1 MSTNSGPLWTDVVVA
16 VAAVLTLAV
25 AVWAAWYARGQVQ
38 LARQTREDQSRPFVV
53 VDFESSVVW
62 LNVINLV
69 VVNVGQ
75 TLARDV
81 KLTFDPPLSSSQD
94 KSEQFALQDS
104 ALVTEGISAMPPGR
118 RIETLF
124 DLSHERIKTE
134 LPMRYRV
141 TVECADAHG
150 RKQAPLSYDLDL
162 STGYRLRRVAVRGAH
177 DAAEALRSIDRR
189 LASWTV
195 NHFGPGIRVWNSDLD
210 QRLDEEHHEMERLAA
225 TRARE
230 RSLTPDPTDL
240 ADEPAP
246 VVVDDPA
253 SAFAPTLPAAGAE
266 PLRAPDVHDIGK
278 DAPVEP

>member
-1 MSTNSGPLWTDVVVA
+1 MSMDSGPLWTDVVVA
-16 VAAVLTLAV
+16 AAAVLTLVV

-69 VVNVGQ
+69 VANVGQ

-81 KLTFDPPLSSSQD
+81 KLTFDPPLRSSQD

-104 ALVTEGISAMPPGR
+104 ALITEGISAMPPGR

-124 DLSHERIKTE
+124 DLSHERINTE

-150 RKQAPLSYDLDL
+150 RKQAPLTYDLDL

-195 NHFGPGIRVWNSDLD
+195 NHSGQGVRVWNSDLD
-210 QRLDEEHHEMERLAA
+210 QRLEEERVEMERRLG
-225 TRARE
+225 RV
-230 RSLTPDPTDL
+230 S
-240 ADEPAP
+240 
-246 VVVDDPA
+246 
-253 SAFAPTLPAAGAE
+253 
-266 PLRAPDVHDIGK
+266 
-278 DAPVEP
+278 